1 MTNVHPIST
10 TNNSREQ
17 IVRMRELAARLTLSS
32 SHLYALIK
40 AGKFPKPVDLVP
52 GGRSKGWPEHELSA
66 WLRSRIEL
74 RNAGS
79 PSASRHD
86 ANTPDDASA
95 SSPSVTGDRS

>member
-1 MTNVHPIST
+1 MPNVDPIST

-40 AGKFPKPVDLVP
+40 AGKFPRPVDLVP

-79 PSASRHD
+79 LSASRHD
-86 ANTPDDASA
+86 VNTPDDASA

>member
-1 MTNVHPIST
+1 MTNIDSIAT

-74 RNAGS
+74 RNASS